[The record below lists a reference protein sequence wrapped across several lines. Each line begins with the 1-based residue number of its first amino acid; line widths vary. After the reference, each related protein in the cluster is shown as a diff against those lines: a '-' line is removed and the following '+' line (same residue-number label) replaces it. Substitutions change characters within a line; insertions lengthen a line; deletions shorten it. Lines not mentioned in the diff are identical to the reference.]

1 MFKTFLQ
8 FTSIITVLLS
18 SIFLVLGSLSMS
30 PKNILDLS
38 GTYWGSSP
46 YAAKSYCSQ
55 KADSIVGTLLLLI
68 SFALQVWVVYL
79 PAYMD
84 DSVNRKGVVLAIIV
98 SVVCF
103 VVGLVSSNFLQNY
116 YYKQISEILKK

>member
-1 MFKTFLQ
+1 
-8 FTSIITVLLS
+8 
-18 SIFLVLGSLSMS
+18 MS

-55 KADSIVGTLLLLI
+55 KADSIVGTFLLLI

-79 PAYMD
+79 PARMD
-84 DSVNRKGVVLAIIV
+84 DSVNRKGIIFAIAV
-98 SVVCF
+98 SIVCF
-103 VVGLVSSNFLQNY
+103 VAGLIISNSLQNF
-116 YYKQISEILKK
+116 YYKQVTEMLKK